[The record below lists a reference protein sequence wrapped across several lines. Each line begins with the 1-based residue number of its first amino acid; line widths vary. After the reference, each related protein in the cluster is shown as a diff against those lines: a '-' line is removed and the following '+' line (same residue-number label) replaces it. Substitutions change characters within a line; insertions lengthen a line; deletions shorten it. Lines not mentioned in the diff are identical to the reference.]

1 MPSFSI
7 NISMML
13 REYPFLERSRA
24 AADLG
29 FAAIDIQFPYDEAPT
44 AVGRAVR
51 AAGVEVVLFN
61 VAVGDLAAG
70 VGLAST
76 PGLEGQFRAAV
87 ETACRYV
94 DALGNRRVNV
104 IAGCLPKGALRAGY
118 VDTLVE
124 NLGFA
129 VEAFAPFGVTVMLEP
144 LNGRDVPGFLLPT
157 TESAREVIARLGDDR
172 VKIQFDV
179 YHRQRAQ
186 GEIIAGLREN
196 LPHIG
201 HIQFADNPG
210 RHEPGTGEINFDNL
224 FAAIDASDYAGW
236 VGAEYLPT
244 GATADSLGWFDRARR

>member
-1 MPSFSI
+1 MARFSI
-7 NISMML
+7 NVSMML
-13 REYPFLERSRA
+13 REYPFLDRIRA

-29 FAAIDIQFPYDEAPT
+29 FAGIDIQFPYDVEAK
-44 AVGRAVR
+44 AVARAVHT
-51 AAGVEVVLFN
+51 AGVEVVLFN
-61 VAVGDLAAG
+61 VSAGDFAAG

-76 PGLEGQFRAAV
+76 PGLQARFRAAV
-87 ETACRYV
+87 ETARGYT

-104 IAGCLPKGALRAGY
+104 IAGCLPEGVSRAGY
-118 VDTLVE
+118 LDTLVE

-129 VEAFAPFGVTVMLEP
+129 AEAFAPLGVTVMLEP
-144 LNGRDVPGFLLPT
+144 LNGRDVPGFLLQT
-157 TESAREVIARLGDDR
+157 TESAREVIARVGGDR

-196 LPHIG
+196 LPHIA

-224 FAAIDASDYAGW
+224 FAAIDASGYAGW
-236 VGAEYLPT
+236 VGAEYLPI
-244 GATADSLGWFDRARR
+244 GATADSLGWFHRARR